1 VLGFHPKRSKRVG
14 DFREFNDDC
23 IATHESLVGAD
34 VGPMVKLGKLDE
46 FDFGNMP
53 TAPLKKDFTEE
64 HAVMH
69 FLPLEKN

>member
-1 VLGFHPKRSKRVG
+1 
-14 DFREFNDDC
+14 
-23 IATHESLVGAD
+23 
-34 VGPMVKLGKLDE
+34 MVKLGKLVE